1 MIRLQPVREATILG
15 LMSGT
20 SCDGL
25 DLALLHFGPGDGE
38 WRLIRGDEHRFPTP
52 LRDRLLAASDG
63 RTPELGVLSFD
74 LMHWCADQVLQF
86 LDGQSCDLI
95 VSHGQTIFHDPPR
108 ATWQLGDGN
117 VLAARLGLPV
127 LWNLRSADVALG
139 GQGAP
144 LVPVPDRL
152 FFQPERGGR
161 CLLNIGGI
169 ANLTVLDAKQHG
181 WAGDIGPGNCWID
194 RFVEQRSG
202 AQMSMDKD
210 GSVSAGGSADEELVE
225 RLLREVRPR
234 LGASLAREWFSS
246 ERLASLLPDRINTA
260 DGARSLVA
268 LSAQLIA
275 EAVERHGEDAEAL
288 YVAGGGA
295 HNQTLMSEIKQRVRM
310 PLRPFAQLGMSG
322 DLREAAC
329 FAALGWLFLQQK
341 PAADI
346 RVTGAKSAQILG
358 SIALP

>member
-1 MIRLQPVREATILG
+1 LIRLEPVRETTILG

-25 DLALLHFGPGDGE
+25 DLALLHFGPGEGE
-38 WRLIRGDEHRFPTP
+38 WRLIRGDEHRFPAA
-52 LRDRLLAASDG
+52 LRERLLGASDAH
-63 RTPELGVLSFD
+63 TPELGVLSFD

-86 LDGQSCDLI
+86 LGGQTCDLI
-95 VSHGQTIFHDPPR
+95 VSHGQTIFHEPPR

-144 LVPVPDRL
+144 LVPVPDRF

-169 ANLTVLDAKQHG
+169 ANLTVLDAQQSG
-181 WAGDIGPGNCWID
+181 WAGDVGPGNCWID
-194 RFVEQRSG
+194 RFVERRSG
-202 AQMSMDKD
+202 GQMSMDKD
-210 GSVSAGGSADEELVE
+210 GLVSAGGRADEQLVE
-225 RLLREVRPR
+225 RLIGEVRPM

-246 ERLASLLPDRINTA
+246 ERLDSLIPDRINTA

-275 EAVERHGEDAEAL
+275 EAIQRHGEGAEAL

-295 HNQTLMSEIKQRVRM
+295 HNHTLMNEIEQRLGM
-310 PLRPFAQLGMSG
+310 PLRPFAELGMSG
-322 DLREAAC
+322 DVREAAC
-329 FAALGWLFLQQK
+329 FAALGWLFLQRK

-346 RVTGAKSAQILG
+346 GVTGAKSAQILG